1 MANEKFMCSV
11 IDCTEGDEGHK
22 LFREIA
28 NSFISN
34 DKYPIVFPYYNTNKI
49 NGYLLIELIK
59 DLVNKDRPDS
69 IPGSI
74 IVIVNRSSDIM
85 LARKIASMYDKDED
99 IRLFVIY
106 MSEIDEDAYNDFISD
121 WFKLQQYLYSND
133 NILLLDQCQI
143 QCIVRRLKYYISKDI
158 NDTKTK
164 SIESDKFIDEYLTN
178 AIGDINKKIED
189 WASQL
194 GNVMKENDKK
204 DTVIEIVYDDDNGN
218 YKVLEGII
226 NNIYKLYKSE
236 DGNIKFV
243 TKTYDEFVNKS
254 IYPGTEKYIVVADT
268 MQSLY
273 SLYRKYSAIRQT
285 QPFCEERGKLIIV
298 GDNNIY
304 GTISK
309 LPDYVNKE
317 FVDWA
322 ISNISF
328 LL

>member
-1 MANEKFMCSV
+1 MTNEKFMCSV

-28 NSFISN
+28 NSFVSN
-34 DKYPIVFPYYNTNKI
+34 DDKYPIVFPYYNTNKI

-59 DLVNKDRPDS
+59 DLVNKDKPES
-69 IPGSI
+69 IPDSI

-85 LARKIASMYDKDED
+85 LARKIASMYNKNED
-99 IRLFVIY
+99 IRLFVVY

-164 SIESDKFIDEYLTN
+164 SIESDKFFDEYLTN
-178 AIGDINKKIED
+178 VIGDINKRIAD
-189 WASQL
+189 YANQL
-194 GNVMKENDKK
+194 GSVMKENDKK
-204 DTVIEIVYDDDNGN
+204 DTVIEIVYDDNGN
-218 YKVLEGII
+218 YKVLEDII
-226 NNIYKLYKSE
+226 NNIYKLYKS
-236 DGNIKFV
+236 DDDNIKFV
-243 TKTYDEFVNKS
+243 TKTYDEFVKKS

-285 QPFCEERGKLIIV
+285 QPFCEERGKLIVV

-304 GTISK
+304 KTISK

-317 FVDWA
+317 FVEWA
-322 ISNISF
+322 ISNITF

>member
-1 MANEKFMCSV
+1 MTNEKFMCSV

-28 NSFISN
+28 NSFVSN
-34 DKYPIVFPYYNTNKI
+34 DKYQIVFPYYNTNKI

-59 DLVNKDRPDS
+59 DLVNKDKPES
-69 IPGSI
+69 IPDSI

-85 LARKIASMYDKDED
+85 LARKIASMYNKNED
-99 IRLFVIY
+99 IRLFVVY

-164 SIESDKFIDEYLTN
+164 SIESDKFFDEYLTN
-178 AIGDINKKIED
+178 VIEDINKKIAD
-189 WASQL
+189 YANQL
-194 GNVMKENDKK
+194 GSVMKENDKK

-218 YKVLEGII
+218 YKVLEDII
-226 NNIYKLYKSE
+226 NNIYELYKSE
-236 DGNIKFV
+236 DDNIKFV
-243 TKTYDEFVNKS
+243 TKTYDEFVKKS

-304 GTISK
+304 RTISK